1 MSGFAKK
8 QGALGRGSDCLK
20 DEKLHALS
28 SSPVHAVSLLPAL
41 SSGRV
46 PIPNPPESSLFRGA
60 SRNSILPPF
69 LAAGAVMPPR
79 FRERR
84 DRVGFPPP
92 PSPRPATT
100 FAIECTGK
108 KMLEGR
114 EKAISVLTEK
124 GFLNG
129 RS

>member
-1 MSGFAKK
+1 M
-8 QGALGRGSDCLK
+8 
-20 DEKLHALS
+20 
-28 SSPVHAVSLLPAL
+28 HAVSLLPAL
-41 SSGRV
+41 SSLILLIPAVGES
-46 PIPNPPESSLFRGA
+46 PNPTRLKAHFSGGFPEFNFA
-60 SRNSILPPF
+60 PF

-79 FRERR
+79 FRERG